1 MLDPETFA
9 ENVQDLIVDL
19 CKTLYQHGYREVPLG
34 AIMRL
39 IGVDEAVATEHDN
52 EFFRLDGEFE
62 ELIQEDEQFEKEI
75 QEEMSNIVPPP
86 GTVFH

>member
-1 MLDPETFA
+1 MLDPETF
-9 ENVQDLIVDL
+9 EEKVQDLIVDI

-39 IGVDEAVATEHDN
+39 IGVEEEVAIEHDD

-62 ELIQEDEQFEKEI
+62 ELMQEDKEFEKAMH
-75 QEEMSNIVPPP
+75 EEMSNLVPPP

>member
-1 MLDPETFA
+1 MLDPETF
-9 ENVQDLIVDL
+9 EEKVQDLIVDI

-39 IGVDEAVATEHDN
+39 IGIEESVAVEHDN
-52 EFFRLDGEFE
+52 DYFRLDSDFE
-62 ELIQEDEQFEKEI
+62 ELMQEDKEFEKEVY
-75 QEEMSNIVPPP
+75 EEMSNLVPPP

>member
-1 MLDPETFA
+1 MLDPEKFE

-19 CKTLYQHGYREVPLG
+19 CKTLYLHGYREVPLG

-39 IGVDEAVATEHDN
+39 IGVEETVAVEHDN
-52 EFFRLDGEFE
+52 EFFRLDGEFA
-62 ELIQEDEQFEKEI
+62 ELIKEDEEFEKEMHD
-75 QEEMSNIVPPP
+75 EMSNLVPPP